1 MTAIRSWRDATP
13 VVGHESAIIWRLFDE
28 RGKEGLPDDEAPLQ
42 GIQSLT
48 MHRMQPGKSGDYH
61 VHENREQVYYFTEG
75 RAKMKIDGVV
85 HDLQKGD
92 AVCVPPQSWHQ
103 LINDSDDWVEHLIIT
118 AWVKE
123 GYAGIGL
130 EG

>member
-28 RGKEGLPDDEAPLQ
+28 RGIEGLSDDEAPLQ

-75 RAKMKIDGVV
+75 NAKMKIDGVV

-92 AVCVPPQSWHQ
+92 AVCARPSPGTS
-103 LINDSDDWVEHLIIT
+103 SSTT
-118 AWVKE
+118 ATT
-123 GYAGIGL
+123 GSNTS
-130 EG
+130 